1 MHVTRRN
8 LQQAQGAVT
17 ILCYTGRFRSWIL
30 EICIYMHLFTDYL
43 NLWKAKDRIIYL
55 SLKKGEIKKK
65 RFFLAVMAR
74 TFLGNKMGHVQSMSQ
89 E

>member
-1 MHVTRRN
+1 
-8 LQQAQGAVT
+8 
-17 ILCYTGRFRSWIL
+17 
-30 EICIYMHLFTDYL
+30 MHLFTDYL

-65 RFFLAVMAR
+65 RFLLAVMAR
-74 TFLGNKMGHVQSMSQ
+74 TFLGNKMGHAQSMSQ